1 MNCYQCDKAVKYLFP
16 DSRCGACTRLTPEE
30 VQGVAQA
37 PASEAQEAQEE
48 LDRKALAW
56 AFDLARM
63 SLDPSTKVGAVVLR
77 ADGTFAAGGWNKF
90 LPGMSNAPELWAD
103 REYKYKHVIHAEAV
117 ALAQVSDQEARGGT
131 LYTSFPCCPNCM
143 EQIGRRGLRR
153 VVLPPLPTEG
163 KTAAWVE
170 QWRGWMADAF
180 LVADKYGIRLAIRH
194 HV

>member
-1 MNCYQCDKAVKYLFP
+1 MFQASLSFNPSWAHESYDPEDQDI
-16 DSRCGACTRLTPEE
+16 CGMSW
-30 VQGVAQA
+30 
-37 PASEAQEAQEE
+37 ASE
-48 LDRKALAW
+48 LSKL
-56 AFDLARM
+56 

-90 LPGMSNAPELWAD
+90 PPGMNNAPELWAD
-103 REYKYKHVIHAEAV
+103 REYKYKHVIHAEVV
-117 ALAQVSDQEARGGT
+117 ALSQVSDQEARGGT